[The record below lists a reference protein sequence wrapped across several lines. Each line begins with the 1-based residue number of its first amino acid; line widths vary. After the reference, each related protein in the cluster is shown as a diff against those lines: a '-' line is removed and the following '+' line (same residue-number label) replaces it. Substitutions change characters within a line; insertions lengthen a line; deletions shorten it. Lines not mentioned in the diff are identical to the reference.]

1 MAVHPKARFI
11 VEFPLRP
18 HASAPVLDRRRPAL
32 PHRSTAPTVAAVVPA
47 RNEQDTIGASIASL
61 LAQTRPP
68 DSIFVVVNNSTDD
81 TYDRARRF
89 TGRRV
94 LDRPG
99 GPVTCAVTVI
109 DIGTNDDRRAGALNF
124 AWSLTR
130 HHDFVLTL
138 DADSVLTPDCLST
151 LLADLS
157 ADASLGAVS
166 ALPSLR
172 RDPADP
178 HPSRLLVRAQRFEVT
193 AQALRAVARSGRVP
207 LQGGQCSLFR
217 VSALRDVVA
226 APGHPGPWGA
236 GSGAEDARLRMDL
249 ADAGFGAGLSGAAR
263 SSAAAI
269 RTLEGVRAQQVKRVA
284 GLHRLGRQ
292 LPPAT
297 RLTRLLAWR
306 TGLTGHLASRLL
318 FLILMAHASV
328 TGAVAAEW
336 WWLVPPLA
344 AVLVNLRA
352 AVRMPDR
359 SAADVAYALLYLPHE
374 LYRTA
379 LSLSHVLAIV
389 HESGGCARD
398 HGADQAAAECGQRV
412 RMIGPGPAVLVVLG
426 VGGATALLGWL
437 ALPGVL
443 GGVVVTASWLVLG
456 LLAAAQSVGDLRT
469 LVGRL
474 RPPAL
479 SVPAS
484 RAAVPR

>member
-1 MAVHPKARFI
+1 VAVHPKARST
-11 VEFPLRP
+11 VEFSLRS

-32 PHRSTAPTVAAVVPA
+32 PHRSAAPTIAAVVPA
-47 RNEQDTIGASIASL
+47 RNEQETVGASIASL

-99 GPVTCAVTVI
+99 GAVSCAVTVI

-124 AWSLTR
+124 AWSLAR

-138 DADSVLTPDCLST
+138 DADSVLPADCLSA
-151 LLADLS
+151 LLDDLS
-157 ADASLGAVS
+157 ADGSVGAVS
-166 ALPSLR
+166 ALPSLV

-178 HPSRLLVRAQRFEVT
+178 HPLRLLVRAQRFE
-193 AQALRAVARSGRVP
+193 AMAHALRAAARSGRVP
-207 LQGGQCSLFR
+207 LQGGQCSLLR
-217 VSALRDVVA
+217 ASALRDVVD

-236 GSGAEDARLRMDL
+236 GSAEEARLRMDL
-249 ADAGFGAGLSGAAR
+249 ADAGFATNLSAAAR

-269 RTLEGVRAQQVKRVA
+269 RTLGGVRAQQVKRVA
-284 GLHRLGRQ
+284 GLHRLARQ
-292 LPPAT
+292 LPLPT

-306 TGLTGHLASRLL
+306 TGLSEHLASRLL
-318 FLILMAHASV
+318 FLILMGHALL
-328 TGAVAAEW
+328 TGAVSAQW
-336 WWLVPPLA
+336 WWLVPPLI

-352 AVRMPDR
+352 AAGMPDR
-359 SAADVAYALLYLPHE
+359 SAADVVYALLYLPHE

-379 LSLSHVLAIV
+379 LSLSHVLTIV
-389 HESGGCARD
+389 HESGGCTRD

-456 LLAAAQSVGDLRT
+456 LLVAGQSVGDLRT
-469 LVGRL
+469 LVGRF
-474 RPPAL
+474 RPSLL
-479 SVPAS
+479 SSAAPRV
-484 RAAVPR
+484 AVPR